1 MPIRRSKKPWFWPVY
16 ISTTAI
22 VILLILEVTARV
34 FQLAPQLPENLG
46 VRDPYLPFKP
56 EPMSAYRVTNAE
68 FRVEYRHNSFGFRDV
83 EHTLIKPQGVF
94 RILALGDSFTYGT
107 GVALEDN
114 FLSRLEVELNS
125 RSGDHPRIEIIKAG
139 IPRYFPEAERILL
152 EHYGVSYS
160 PDLVLVG
167 FVPND
172 VLDTHDGI
180 DGVKVTDSGYLVT
193 REAQQTSL
201 LVTKLYIHS
210 HVFRI
215 LFASTVGRQRR
226 ITLEGHMDDIY
237 RPNGFFELDWQKVEQ
252 EFETIMHVAQAN
264 EAQTVFV
271 HIPQRGRLTEMRDY
285 PAVRLSKWSL
295 NHNAI
300 FVDTLPA
307 LREAQKD
314 RDLYYTQDGHFRPEG
329 HVVIAN
335 ILFKSL
341 AEKQLVP

>member
-1 MPIRRSKKPWFWPVY
+1 MPIRQSKKLWFWPVY

-22 VILLILEVTARV
+22 IILLILEVTVRV

-46 VRDPYLPFKP
+46 VKDPYLPFKP
-56 EPMSAYRVTNAE
+56 VPMSVYRVANSE
-68 FRVEYRHNSFGFRDV
+68 FQVEYRHNSFGFRDV
-83 EHTLIKPQGVF
+83 EHTLTKPQGVF
-94 RILALGDSFTYGT
+94 RILALGDSFTYGS
-107 GVALEDN
+107 GVSLEES
-114 FLSRLEVELNS
+114 FPYRLEAELNS
-125 RSGDHPRIEIIKAG
+125 RNGDHPHIEIIKAG

-180 DGVKVTDSGYLVT
+180 DAVKVTESGYLVS
-193 REAQQTSL
+193 REARQTSL
-201 LVTKLYIHS
+201 LVTKLYIRS

-226 ITLEGHMDDIY
+226 INLEGQMDDIY
-237 RPNGFFELDWQKVEQ
+237 RPNGFFEPDWEKVEQ
-252 EFETIMHVAQAN
+252 EFEKIVHVAQASG
-264 EAQTVFV
+264 AQTVFV
-271 HIPQRGRLTEMRDY
+271 HIPQVGRLSEMRDY
-285 PAVRLSKWSL
+285 PAVRLSRWSL
-295 NHNAI
+295 NHDAT

-314 RDLYYTQDGHFRPEG
+314 REIYYAKDGHCRPAG
-329 HVVIAN
+329 HAVIADV
-335 ILFKSL
+335 LFRAL
-341 AEKQLVP
+341 TEKHIVP

>member
-22 VILLILEVTARV
+22 VVLLILEVTARV
-34 FQLAPQLPENLG
+34 FQLAPPLPENLG

-56 EPMSAYRVTNAE
+56 EPLSAYRVANAE

-83 EHTLIKPQGVF
+83 EHTPTKPQGVF
-94 RILALGDSFTYGT
+94 RILALGDSFTYGL
-107 GVALEDN
+107 GVSLEDS
-114 FLSRLEVELNS
+114 FLYRLEAELNS

-139 IPRYFPEAERILL
+139 IPRYFPETERLLL

-201 LVTKLYIHS
+201 LVTTLYINS

-226 ITLEGHMDDIY
+226 VTLAGHMVDIY
-237 RPNGFFELDWQKVEQ
+237 RPNGFFEPDWQKVEQ
-252 EFETIMHVAQAN
+252 EYEKIVHVAQAN
-264 EAQTVFV
+264 GAQAVFV
-271 HIPQRGRLTEMRDY
+271 HMPQRGQLSEMQDY

-295 NHNAI
+295 NHDAT

-314 RDLYYTQDGHFRPEG
+314 RDIYYSKDGHCMPFRPAMSVFS
-329 HVVIAN
+329 VVKVAVF
-335 ILFKSL
+335 LRLS
-341 AEKQLVP
+341 